1 MRLKF
6 ILRIVLSVVLA
17 GVMFFCLVAGAP
29 GDEAIG
35 YIVSAAGFSLSL
47 SALLC
52 GMWTYIEYLCRKIEK
67 LEDDKISEVLRE
79 SDRQA

>member
-1 MRLKF
+1 MKLKF

-17 GVMFFCLVAGAP
+17 GVMFFCFVAGAP
-29 GDEAIG
+29 ENDPTI

-52 GMWTYIEYLCRKIEK
+52 GMWTYIEYLRRKIEK
-67 LEDDKISEVLRE
+67 LEDDKISEVLRK
-79 SDRQA
+79 SNR